1 MTTTH
6 RFRPIG
12 KQRDVRD
19 SKAPTLLVLG
29 GAGTGKTVTAAA
41 AARAH
46 LLRRDADAPVGAAR
60 DRVLFLTFSR
70 TAVTQILAR
79 SKGILRDVA
88 DRVDVLTF
96 HGLAWQ
102 LVCDFGRYVGHSER
116 PTLRG
121 EAESKLFQE
130 DPTVLSYNDLL
141 PEALKILRL
150 PHIGPLAQRR
160 WSLVVCD
167 EFQDTDSEQWTLLER
182 LTEVDNRL
190 LLLGDPNQMIYD
202 KIPGRKGVGPERLAA
217 AVARPDAT
225 QIPLPL
231 GSYRDPTQLLP
242 TVAEAVRQRDF
253 THPSLAE
260 AVANGRL
267 RIVTGVDAHP
277 AVDEVCAAIDE
288 SREQGANTFGIFLHG
303 NEPTAAMS
311 AALTER
317 GVDHVAVGLSES
329 YGEAL
334 STFMMMMQFAAGM
347 TAWDNVLVR
356 MAVFYTSTARSK
368 YAPELAFIIGRGQAE
383 GLLATRLDELR
394 VALSDAP
401 DLDAAAHIAATGWPT
416 LGLNRGHRQWRRAA
430 AEVIRLMA
438 VSGHV
443 LDAVSRQVETMR
455 MESFT
460 DVDAGDQAAVQV
472 MNLHQTK
479 GRESDAI
486 VAVFRPNDY
495 YGNESEPFESA
506 SRLLYVALT
515 RARQRVSLLLPN
527 SPHRLV
533 APFVALAGRYG
544 VTSA

>member
-19 SKAPTLLVLG
+19 SEAPTLLVLG

-46 LLRRDADAPVGAAR
+46 LLRRDADALAGAAR

-70 TAVTQILAR
+70 TAVAQILGR

-102 LVCDFGRYVGHSER
+102 LVCDFGRYIGHSKR

-141 PEALKILRL
+141 PEALKILHL
-150 PHIGPLAQRR
+150 PHLGPLAQRR

-182 LTEVDNRL
+182 LTEVGNRL

-202 KIPGRKGVGPERLAA
+202 KIPGRMGVGSERLSA
-217 AVARPDAT
+217 AVARPGAR

-242 TVAEAVRQRDF
+242 TVAEAVRQRNF
-253 THPSLAE
+253 SHPSLAE
-260 AVANGRL
+260 ATANGRL

-288 SREQGANTFGIFLHG
+288 SREYGASTFGIFLHG
-303 NEPTAAMS
+303 NEPTSAMS
-311 AALTER
+311 AALSER

-334 STFMMMMQFAAGM
+334 STFMMMMQFAAG
-347 TAWDNVLVR
+347 TNTWDNVLVR
-356 MAVFYTSTARSK
+356 MAVFYTSTVRSR
-368 YAPELAFIIGRGQAE
+368 YAPRLAFIIGRGQAD
-383 GLLATRLDELR
+383 GLLATRLEELR
-394 VALSDAP
+394 VALSGAP
-401 DLDAAAHIAATGWPT
+401 GLDAAAHIAATGWTT

-430 AEVIRLMA
+430 AEVIRLMT

-486 VAVFRPNDY
+486 VAVFRPDDY

-506 SRLLYVALT
+506 SRLLYVVLT
-515 RARQRVSLLLPN
+515 RARQQVSLLLPN
-527 SPHRLV
+527 SPHQLV
-533 APFVALAGRYG
+533 APFVALARRNG

>member
-1 MTTTH
+1 MTTTQ
-6 RFRPIG
+6 RFRPVG
-12 KQRDVRD
+12 KQRDVCD
-19 SKAPTLLVLG
+19 SEAPTLLVLG

-46 LLRRDADAPVGAAR
+46 LLRRDAAAVAGAAR

-70 TAVTQILAR
+70 TAVTQILSR

-102 LVCDFGRYVGHSER
+102 LLCDFGRYVGHGQR
-116 PTLRG
+116 PALRG
-121 EAESKLFQE
+121 EAESKLFRE
-130 DPTVLSYNDLL
+130 DPNILSYNDLL

-150 PHIGPLAQRR
+150 PHIGPLTRRR

-167 EFQDTDSEQWTLLER
+167 EFQDTDSEQWALLER
-182 LTEVDNRL
+182 LTELGNRL

-202 KIPGRKGVGPERLAA
+202 KLPGRKGVGPERLAVALTRPA
-217 AVARPDAT
+217 AE

-242 TVAEAVRQRDF
+242 TVAEAMRQRNF

-260 AVANGRL
+260 ALANGRL
-267 RIVTGVDAHP
+267 RIVTGVDEHP
-277 AVDEVCAAIDE
+277 AVDEVCAVIE
-288 SREQGANTFGIFLHG
+288 ENREQGAHTFGIFLHG

-311 AALTER
+311 AALTQR

-334 STFMMMMQFAAGM
+334 STFMTMLQFAAD
-347 TAWDNVLVR
+347 TVVWDNVLVR
-356 MAVFYTSTARSK
+356 MAVFYTSTVRSK
-368 YAPELAFIIGRGQAE
+368 YAPELAFIIGKGQAE

-394 VALSDAP
+394 TALSDAS
-401 DLDAAAHIAATGWPT
+401 DLDAAAHVAANGWPT

-430 AEVIRLMA
+430 AEVTRLMT
-438 VSGHV
+438 VSDHA
-443 LDAVSRQVETMR
+443 LDAVSRQVEIRR

-479 GRESDAI
+479 GRESDAV

-495 YGNESEPFESA
+495 YGSESEPFQSA
-506 SRLLYVALT
+506 SRLLYVVLT
-515 RARQRVSLLLPN
+515 RARQRVTLLLPN
-527 SPHRLV
+527 SPHQLV
-533 APFVALAGRYG
+533 APFSAL
-544 VTSA
+544 

>member
-1 MTTTH
+1 MTTTQ
-6 RFRPIG
+6 RFKPIG
-12 KQRDVRD
+12 KQRDVCI
-19 SKAPTLLVLG
+19 SEAPTLLVLG

-46 LLRRDADAPVGAAR
+46 LLRQDAIAAAGAAR

-70 TAVTQILAR
+70 TAVTQILSR
-79 SKGILRDVA
+79 SKGILRDIA
-88 DRVDVLTF
+88 DRVDILTF

-102 LVCDFGRYVGHSER
+102 LLCDFGRYAGHKER

-121 EAESKLFQE
+121 EAESKLFRE
-130 DPTVLSYNDLL
+130 DPNVLSYNDLL

-150 PHIGPLAQRR
+150 PHIGPLTQRR

-167 EFQDTDSEQWTLLER
+167 EFQDTDSEQWSLLER
-182 LTEVDNRL
+182 LTEVGNRL
-190 LLLGDPNQMIYD
+190 LLLGDLNQMIYD

-217 AVARPDAT
+217 ALARPGAD
-225 QIPLPL
+225 QVPLPL

-242 TVAEAVRQRDF
+242 TVAEAVRQRNF

-260 AVANGRL
+260 SLDNGRL
-267 RIVTGVDAHP
+267 CIVTGVDDHP
-277 AVDEVCAAIDE
+277 AVDKVCAAIE
-288 SREQGANTFGIFLHG
+288 EGRQRGAQSFGIFLHG

-317 GVDHVAVGLSES
+317 GVEHVAVGLSES

-334 STFMMMMQFAAGM
+334 STFMMMLQFAAGKV
-347 TAWDNVLVR
+347 AWDDVLVR
-356 MAVFYTSTARSK
+356 IAVLYTSTVRSK
-368 YAPELAFIIGRGQAE
+368 YAPELAFIIGNGQAE

-394 VALSDAP
+394 TALSDAP
-401 DLDAAAHIAATGWPT
+401 DLDAAAHVAATAWPT
-416 LGLNRGHRQWRRAA
+416 LGLNRGNRQWQRAA
-430 AEVIRLMA
+430 SEVTRLMT
-438 VSGHV
+438 VFGHA
-443 LDAVSRQVETMR
+443 LDAVSRQVEITR

-460 DVDAGDQAAVQV
+460 DVDAGDHAALQV

-495 YGNESEPFESA
+495 YGTEFEPFESA
-506 SRLLYVALT
+506 SRLLYVVLT
-515 RARQRVSLLLPN
+515 RARQRVTLLLPN
-527 SPHRLV
+527 SPHQLV
-533 APFVALAGRYG
+533 APFTAL
-544 VTSA
+544 